1 MKYTEIKVKCHVA
14 DLDQVSGIMSMID
27 SFLKIEDYSDFD
39 SSAVGYDGLADAS
52 LLNADRTHA
61 FVSLYIPE
69 EEDVQASV
77 DFLKQQFAAA
87 SLETELCESETEN
100 QDWENE
106 WKKYYEPV
114 FCGEHVVIVPSWQE
128 YEAKKGEVIVKID
141 PGLAF
146 GTGTHESTR
155 LCLGLLE
162 KYVQQGDSVLD
173 VGTGSGILAVAAKK
187 LGADRVYGLD
197 IDPVAV
203 RSAKENA
210 ALNETDIAFDTGSIE
225 QTPTE
230 EYRIIVANIVAD
242 VILAL
247 YADVA
252 ARLTKD
258 GVFVASGIIKER
270 EQEVTDTLLHGG
282 FDLIESRHE
291 GEWCALAFRKKN
303 D

>member
-1 MKYTEIKVKCHVA
+1 MKYTEIKVKCNVA
-14 DLDQVSGIMSMID
+14 DLEQVSGIMSMID

-39 SSAVGYDGLADAS
+39 SSAVGYDGLADES
-52 LLNADRTHA
+52 LLQADRTHA
-61 FVSLYIPE
+61 FVSLYVPE
-69 EEDVQASV
+69 TEDAQASV
-77 DFLKQQFAAA
+77 DFLKQQFAAVG
-87 SLETELCESETEN
+87 TKVELYESETEN

-128 YEAKKGEVIVKID
+128 YAAQKDEVIVKID

-162 KYVQQGDSVLD
+162 QYVQKGDSVFD

-187 LGADRVYGLD
+187 LGAGIVRGLD

-210 ALNETDIAFDTGSIE
+210 ELNGTEIEFDTGSIE
-225 QTPTE
+225 QSPPQT
-230 EYRIIVANIVAD
+230 YRIIVANIVAD

-247 YADVA
+247 YPAVYT
-252 ARLTKD
+252 RLASQ
-258 GVFVASGIIKER
+258 GVFIASGIIRER
-270 EQEVTDTLLHGG
+270 EKEVIDILLQNG
-282 FDLIESRHE
+282 FSLIESQHE
-291 GEWCALAFRKKN
+291 GEWCALAFRKN
-303 D
+303 SN